1 MNFAIVIIGAGALL
15 LIATTMYRNG
25 RDDDDTPF
33 VEDEEAY
40 QASLEEPPDYWTFG
54 PAPRVPT
61 VPSVPSV
68 PTIPLYEGVDPDYFG
83 E

>member
-25 RDDDDTPF
+25 RDDDDSPF
-33 VEDEEAY
+33 GDDETGFLPRERIAPPI
-40 QASLEEPPDYWTFG
+40 AFEPVF
-54 PAPRVPT
+54 RI
-61 VPSVPSV
+61 PSAPSV
-68 PTIPLYEGVDPDYFG
+68 PTIPSFEGVDPDYFG